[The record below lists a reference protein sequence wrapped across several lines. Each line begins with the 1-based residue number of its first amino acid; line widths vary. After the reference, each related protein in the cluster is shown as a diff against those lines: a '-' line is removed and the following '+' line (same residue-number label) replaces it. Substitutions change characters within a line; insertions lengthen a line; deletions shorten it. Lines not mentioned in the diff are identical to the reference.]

1 MVARERLSGFS
12 TLNYHCNENGVFKL
26 FFSHTSHVI
35 YMRETDA
42 KTTPPADAFLDPD
55 EVVAE
60 DGKETDETF
69 FWKVC
74 VLCEAHMRRSETF
87 GKGR

>member
-1 MVARERLSGFS
+1 MMTEY
-12 TLNYHCNENGVFKL
+12 LNFFFKFPRGL
-26 FFSHTSHVI
+26 RV
-35 YMRETDA
+35 YMRDSDA

-60 DGKETDETF
+60 DGKETNETF